1 MAEHIIVIDNVSAHS
16 PQLAVT
22 QPPIRPSILVV
33 DDDHSLLTMI
43 RHVLGPRFDLT
54 LEPDPRRALGLLK
67 AGPEFAVLV
76 SDLRMPGM
84 SGLMLLQGA
93 RRLAPN
99 TQRVLIS
106 GGAELSDTVNA
117 INECRVFSILI
128 KPFPASKLTETVAE
142 AAEQHRLVSAERVLL
157 EETLQGSI
165 QTLAELFLLVQPAA
179 FGRAMRLRRHV
190 RDLARYL
197 EIAKRWDVEIAA
209 LFSQIGSMALPS
221 ETLDRWYH
229 GRDLSEEE
237 RAEIARLSDTA
248 QSLIANIP
256 RLESVTEIL
265 RTKDLPAAWGGVPE
279 GARVLA
285 IAQDFDLLIAQGS
298 IADDALDIMESRTGR
313 YDAAYLHAF
322 RALRGG
328 SAPAVKMQ
336 EMLLAE
342 VSEPMVLAS
351 DVYAQNGLLLIAR
364 GQRVT
369 PGLLH
374 RIKTQWSDL
383 ASKAVVRVVLPTA

>member
-1 MAEHIIVIDNVSAHS
+1 MSEPLHNPARS
-16 PQLAVT
+16 
-22 QPPIRPSILVV
+22 SILVV
-33 DDDHSLLTMI
+33 DDEQSVLTMV
-43 RHVLGPRFDLT
+43 RHILAPRFDLT
-54 LEPDPRRALGLLK
+54 LERDPRHALALLR
-67 AGPEFAVLV
+67 GGTEFAVVV

-106 GGAELSDTVNA
+106 GGAQLSDTVNA
-117 INECRVFSILI
+117 INECRVFSVLI
-128 KPFPASKLTETVAE
+128 KPFAASTLTDTVTQ

-197 EIAKRWDVEIAA
+197 EIKRRWDVEIAA
-209 LFSQIGSMALPS
+209 LFSQIGSMALSS

-229 GRDLSEEE
+229 GRDLSEDE
-237 RAEIARLSDTA
+237 RTEIARLSATA

-265 RTKDLPAAWGGVPE
+265 RTKDLPAAAGGVPD

-285 IAQDFDLLIAQGS
+285 IAQDFDFLIAQGAV
-298 IADDALDIMESRTGR
+298 ADDALNVMESRTGR
-313 YDAAYLHAF
+313 YDSAYLRAF

-328 SAPAVKMQ
+328 SAPAGKMH

-342 VSEPMVLAS
+342 VCEPMVLAS
-351 DVYAQNGLLLIAR
+351 DVYAQTGLLLIAR

-369 PGLLH
+369 PSLLH
-374 RIKTQWSDL
+374 RIRTQWSDL
-383 ASKAVVRVVLPTA
+383 ASKVVVRVVLPTT